1 MDKKEI
7 QEQRMRMYFI
17 NATKELLKGEG
28 LKSISVRN
36 IADRAGYSFGTL
48 YNYFDDVKELIFIC
62 VEDFQTE
69 CREFIEERTKTQSSG
84 KDKLRAI
91 VKFYMYYFVQYPGI
105 FELFFFERANDVGNK
120 KPTFEMIY
128 SFLDRLC
135 RDEWKYLVEQG
146 ALSKQQARL
155 KAEITKNMAAGMLIY
170 YLNRHIPQSF
180 EEFSQ
185 KTETLLDEI
194 LNF

>member
-36 IADRAGYSFGTL
+36 IAERAGYSFGTL

-62 VEDFQTE
+62 VEDFQDE
-69 CREFIEERTKTQSSG
+69 CREFIEERTKTQSQG
-84 KDKLRAI
+84 KDKLRSI
-91 VKFYMYYFVQYPGI
+91 VKYYMYYFVQYPGI
-105 FELFFFERANDVGNK
+105 FELFFLERANDVGNK

-128 SFLDRLC
+128 SFLDKLC

-146 ALSKQQARL
+146 SLSKQQARL
-155 KAEITKNMAAGMLIY
+155 KAEITKNMVVGMLIF
-170 YLNRHIPQSF
+170 YLNRHNPQSF
-180 EEFSQ
+180 DEFSQ
-185 KTETLLDEI
+185 RTEALLDEI